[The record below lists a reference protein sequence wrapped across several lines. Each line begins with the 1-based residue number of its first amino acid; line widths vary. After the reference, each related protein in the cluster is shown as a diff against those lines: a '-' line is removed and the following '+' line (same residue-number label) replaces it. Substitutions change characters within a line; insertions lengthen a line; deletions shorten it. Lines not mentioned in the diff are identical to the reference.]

1 MGKNGKVSSRGLS
14 NVLMHLRKVC
24 NHPYLFRD
32 TYELNQDIVRSSGKV
47 ELLDRILRKLKATGH
62 RVLIFTQMTQV
73 MNILEAYFQF
83 RKFAYLRLDG
93 STKAER
99 RENAMHRFNAPDS
112 PYFVFLLSTRAG
124 GLGINL
130 ATADTVIIFDSD
142 WNPQMDLQAQD
153 RAHRI
158 GQQREVRVLRLITNT
173 PVEEKMLLRARSK
186 LSMERVVIQ
195 GGGFGSVAANS
206 KKKGKNNEII
216 REILRE
222 SKEMIRSAEHNRDEI
237 PDNDEINRIL
247 CRGDDEMEV
256 FKRLDIEILQE
267 NGSRSQLMSK
277 DEIPRWVVEGSI
289 QAHQQAMVPQ
299 SSTLVVEGKRQRK
312 SMFYGDV
319 LTENEWDRLRDR
331 DATDAEIQEAIRR
344 KLASNEKRKIS
355 LIVKK
360 KKKQRDYEEDKKEP
374 PKKKT
379 KRLILRLKLPKKR
392 VNKN

>member
-1 MGKNGKVSSRGLS
+1 
-14 NVLMHLRKVC
+14 
-24 NHPYLFRD
+24 
-32 TYELNQDIVRSSGKV
+32 
-47 ELLDRILRKLKATGH
+47 
-62 RVLIFTQMTQV
+62 
-73 MNILEAYFQF
+73 
-83 RKFAYLRLDG
+83 
-93 STKAER
+93 
-99 RENAMHRFNAPDS
+99 
-112 PYFVFLLSTRAG
+112 
-124 GLGINL
+124 
-130 ATADTVIIFDSD
+130 
-142 WNPQMDLQAQD
+142 
-153 RAHRI
+153 
-158 GQQREVRVLRLITNT
+158 
-173 PVEEKMLLRARSK
+173 MLLRARSK

-222 SKEMIRSAEHNRDEI
+222 SKEMIRSVEHNRDEI

-331 DATDAEIQEAIRR
+331 AW
-344 KLASNEKRKIS
+344 
-355 LIVKK
+355 
-360 KKKQRDYEEDKKEP
+360 RDSP
-374 PKKKT
+374 GF
-379 KRLILRLKLPKKR
+379 
-392 VNKN
+392 